1 VTTGS
6 DKIAAREGGIVQE
19 ASDKQDLVTLT
30 RDEAERIGDV
40 LNVVLR
46 TLQVLS
52 DHPELPE
59 SLRGSLSEIAG
70 NTAHGVS
77 YARKILDLDNTY
89 VH

>member
-1 VTTGS
+1 
-6 DKIAAREGGIVQE
+6 
-19 ASDKQDLVTLT
+19 LT
-30 RDEAERIGDV
+30 REEAERIGDV

-59 SLRGSLSEIAG
+59 SLRGSLGEIAG
-70 NTAHGVS
+70 NTAHGVT
-77 YARKILDLDNTY
+77 YARKILDLDHAY